1 MNIILFE
8 KGCRHFEAKDERL
21 LHIKKVLHMG
31 VGDSFHGGEINGWE
45 GDCRIESMDESG
57 LSFSFTPDYDSSS
70 LYPLTMIVAQ
80 VRPICMKRIL
90 REAVSLG
97 VGKLILPISDLGE
110 KSYASASL
118 YTDGEYKSILLDGA
132 MQSGKTGV
140 SDCVIVGSVEE
151 AIKEAGQGE
160 KLLLDNVIGASP
172 LSSLDLKNKKV
183 ILAIGPERGWSER
196 ERSVF
201 LSSGFSPVLIG
212 NRILRTETASVAAP
226 SIALSRMELL

>member
-45 GDCRIESMDESG
+45 GECRIESMDESG
-57 LSFSFTPDYDSSS
+57 LSFSFTPDHDSSS

-140 SDCVIVGSVEE
+140 SDCVIVDSVEE

>member
-8 KGCRHFEAKDERL
+8 KDQRHFDSKDERY

-31 VGDSFHGGEINGWE
+31 VGDSFHGGEINGME
-45 GDCRIESMDESG
+45 GNCQIK
-57 LSFSFTPDYDSSS
+57 SFDSTSLDFDFLPEKDTSS

-118 YTDGEYKSILLDGA
+118 YTEGEYKSILLDGA

-140 SDCVIVGSVEE
+140 SECDVVKSVEE
-151 AIKEAGQGE
+151 AIKEAGEGE
-160 KLLLDNVIGASP
+160 RLLLDNVIGASP
-172 LSSLDLKNKKV
+172 LSSLDLKNKHV
-183 ILAIGPERGWSER
+183 VLAIGPERGWSER
-196 ERSVF
+196 ERNVF
-201 LSSGFSPVLIG
+201 LSSGYSPVLIG
-212 NRILRTETASVAAP
+212 DRILRTETAAVASP
-226 SIALSRMELL
+226 SIALSRMGLI